1 MRFDRHTLFQL
12 LQAFERDLELVGCIE
27 GGWVVEHVDVNQG
40 HDRHDINKWTIRTLY
55 ADLTQRQQVVYRMGV
70 EGKGVDEENR
80 REKKKKTKGK
90 RERVQNDRYINISDW
105 CALFTFF
112 FIIIFLEA
120 ANALRRVLPLPCCEL
135 LV

>member
-1 MRFDRHTLFQL
+1 M
-12 LQAFERDLELVGCIE
+12 
-27 GGWVVEHVDVNQG
+27 
-40 HDRHDINKWTIRTLY
+40 K
-55 ADLTQRQQVVYRMGV
+55 
-70 EGKGVDEENR
+70 ENR

-112 FIIIFLEA
+112 IIIIFLEA